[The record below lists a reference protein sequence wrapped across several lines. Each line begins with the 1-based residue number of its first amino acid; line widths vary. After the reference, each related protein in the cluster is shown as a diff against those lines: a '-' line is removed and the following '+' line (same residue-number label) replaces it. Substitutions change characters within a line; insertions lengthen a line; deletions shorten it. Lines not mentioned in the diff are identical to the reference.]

1 MAGPDYWGQ
10 EYYCRC
16 KIFVFASSLILK
28 YCRYILL
35 KERNMLL
42 TMEHAYNEAVEQMP
56 NEERIDKVSIQA
68 EFD

>member
-1 MAGPDYWGQ
+1 M
-10 EYYCRC
+10 
-16 KIFVFASSLILK
+16 LK

-56 NEERIDKVSIQA
+56 IEERIDKVSIQA
-68 EFD
+68 KFD